1 MGAGAGMLTGVGVVA
16 GVRDGEGDGKG
27 DGEGDGNG
35 EGKDVDVFAHGGIA
49 GTIVGDSFTMG
60 AGAGMLTG
68 VGVVA
73 GVRDGA
79 EAVTKAG
86 ADSGREQNVTVPGRI
101 TEGGLVVHC
110 F

>member
-49 GTIVGDSFTMG
+49 GTIVGD
-60 AGAGMLTG
+60 
-68 VGVVA
+68 
-73 GVRDGA
+73 
-79 EAVTKAG
+79 
-86 ADSGREQNVTVPGRI
+86 
-101 TEGGLVVHC
+101 
-110 F
+110 